1 MVESVEAHDVTSSE
15 DRLVST
21 QAAGPCFFV
30 GEKMSFL
37 ESAVIPCPSSTLTL
51 RMYPDFKGTFDYVY
65 DSKAG
70 TITFPEVT
78 YMLVENEGVPG
89 MEGINVTIL
98 YEMTYNLKRLDDST
112 LRLQGERNEYDKL
125 GNLKRRYSAE
135 VVLKR

>member
-1 MVESVEAHDVTSSE
+1 MESVEAHDVTSSE

-21 QAAGPCFFV
+21 QAASPCFLV
-30 GEKMSFL
+30 GEKMTFL
-37 ESAVIPCPSSTLTL
+37 ESAVIPCPSSTQTL
-51 RMYPDFKGTFDYVY
+51 SMYPDFKGTFDYTY

-78 YMLVENEGVPG
+78 YMLVENEGLP
-89 MEGINVTIL
+89 EKQRITATTL
-98 YEMTYNLKRLDDST
+98 FEMTYNTEYRDDST

-125 GNLKRRYSAE
+125 GNVTRRYSAK